1 LERREEVMK
10 GAVLILGAL
19 LVLLM
24 PLSAPA
30 QDYLNYF
37 ALKAG
42 AYFPTGDLEDDK
54 FDTGF
59 NGEVSYGRY
68 LHPNFATEFGV
79 GYLQSEDSD
88 QKVWAVPLTVTAK
101 GLYSME
107 GLELFGGAG
116 IGLYIAQAEVGS
128 QEDDDT
134 VWGGHVVAGTN
145 IDINPTL
152 FLGVE
157 GKYIFTEEAE
167 FFGGKTDFNGFTLTG
182 NFGIRF

>member
-1 LERREEVMK
+1 MK
-10 GAVLILGAL
+10 RAVLVLGAL

-24 PLSAPA
+24 PLSARA
-30 QDYLNYF
+30 QDYLNF
-37 ALKAG
+37 FTFKAG
-42 AYFPTGDLEDDK
+42 AYFPTGDLDDAN
-54 FDTGF
+54 FDAGF

-79 GYLQSEDSD
+79 GYLQSEDSNE
-88 QKVWAVPLTVTAK
+88 KVWAIPLTVTAK
-101 GLYSME
+101 GVYSLE

-116 IGLYIAQAEVGS
+116 IGLYVVQAEIGS

-134 VWGGHVVAGTN
+134 IFGGHLVAGTN

-152 FLGVE
+152 FVGVE

-167 FFGGKTDFNGFTLTG
+167 LFGGKTDFNGFTLTG
-182 NFGIRF
+182 NFGVRF